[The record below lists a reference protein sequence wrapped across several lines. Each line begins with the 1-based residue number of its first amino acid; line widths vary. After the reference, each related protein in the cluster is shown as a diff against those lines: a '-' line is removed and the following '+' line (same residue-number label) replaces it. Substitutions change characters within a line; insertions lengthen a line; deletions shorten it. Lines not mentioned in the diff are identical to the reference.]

1 MICPEMT
8 IIPGPPNSA
17 LENWPVN
24 PPLLIGRETEHK
36 DLDAERCI
44 YFSLTNSFNYCLEL
58 PTWRELTFLQK
69 KTSDSFGLAFHRP
82 SEGFL
87 SIQGISMIHFLPR
100 PK

>member
-24 PPLLIGRETEHK
+24 PPPLIGRETEHK
-36 DLDAERCI
+36 DLEAERCV

-58 PTWRELTFLQK
+58 PGESLPSYKRKHLTHLVW
-69 KTSDSFGLAFHRP
+69 
-82 SEGFL
+82 
-87 SIQGISMIHFLPR
+87 HFTDLV
-100 PK
+100 KVF